1 MPLIDFSYPA
11 GTFESATLA
20 TLLDELA
27 GTMLH
32 WEGAPD
38 NEFFRSITWVYPHE
52 RTPVIGGRVPGDA
65 RFRIDVTVPA
75 GALSDRRKAGLV
87 DGLTTVVL
95 KAAGLEP
102 AEAGRVWVLLNE
114 VPDGNWGAGGTI
126 IRLSQLAE
134 AAKAG
139 RAEAEAAPT
148 G

>member
-11 GTFESATLA
+11 GTFESDTLA
-20 TLLDELA
+20 ALLDELA

-38 NEFFRSITWVYPHE
+38 NEFFRSITWVYPNE
-52 RTPVIGGRVPGDA
+52 RAPVVGGRAVGEA
-65 RFRIDVTVPA
+65 RFRIDVTFPA

-87 DGLTTVVL
+87 EGLTAAVL
-95 KAAGLEP
+95 RAAGLEA

-114 VPDGNWGAGGTI
+114 VPDGNWGAGGAV
-126 IRLSQLAE
+126 IRLAQLAE

-139 RAEAEAAPT
+139 RAEAAASA